1 MNGIYWDC
9 DGTLMDTET
18 SYGLAWKEHL
28 SEFGLEI
35 SEEETRQWVGIDD
48 RLVHS
53 FYAKNVDL
61 ENFEKTMASLGKIIE
76 GTLNEKLLFK
86 DAKILLEE
94 TNNRGWTSACVSASP
109 YELLKNKLIKANIFD
124 YFSYVIGGD
133 QVERNKPYPDIY
145 NKAISELQTTK
156 NIVIEDSP
164 PGISSGK
171 ESGSFVVAIDRGIF
185 SKDELNKADLI
196 VDNLSID
203 IIETCLLYTSPSPRD
218 LSTSRMPSSA

>member
-28 SEFGLEI
+28 SDFGLEI

-76 GTLNEKLLFK
+76 GTLNEKLMFQ

-94 TNNRGWTSACVSASP
+94 TNNRGWTSACASASP

-171 ESGSFVVAIDRGIF
+171 ASGSFVVAIDRGIF

-203 IIETCLLYTSPSPRD
+203 IIETVFNSL
-218 LSTSRMPSSA
+218 

>member
-171 ESGSFVVAIDRGIF
+171 ASGSYVVAIDRGIF

-203 IIETCLLYTSPSPRD
+203 IIETVFNSL
-218 LSTSRMPSSA
+218 

>member
-18 SYGLAWKEHL
+18 SYGLAWKDHL
-28 SEFGLEI
+28 SNFGLEI

-61 ENFEKTMASLGKIIE
+61 ENFEKTMSSLGKIIE
-76 GTLNEKLLFK
+76 GTLNEKLLFQ

-94 TNNRGWTSACVSASP
+94 TNDRGWTSACVSASP

-171 ESGSFVVAIDRGIF
+171 GSGSFVVAIDRGIF

-203 IIETCLLYTSPSPRD
+203 IIETVFNSL
-218 LSTSRMPSSA
+218 

>member
-28 SEFGLEI
+28 SDFGLEI

-76 GTLNEKLLFK
+76 GTLNEKLLFQ
-86 DAKILLEE
+86 DAQILLEE

-109 YELLKNKLIKANIFD
+109 YELLKNKLIKANIFN

-156 NIVIEDSP
+156 NIIIEDSP

-171 ESGSFVVAIDRGIF
+171 ASGSFVVAIDRGIF
-185 SKDELNKADLI
+185 TKDELKKADLI

-203 IIETCLLYTSPSPRD
+203 IIETVFNSL
-218 LSTSRMPSSA
+218 

>member
-76 GTLNEKLLFK
+76 GTLNEKLIFQ

-94 TNNRGWTSACVSASP
+94 TNSRGWTSACVSASP

-171 ESGSFVVAIDRGIF
+171 ESGSFVIAIDRGIF

-203 IIETCLLYTSPSPRD
+203 IIETVFNSL
-218 LSTSRMPSSA
+218 

>member
-53 FYAKNVDL
+53 FYAKNVNL

-171 ESGSFVVAIDRGIF
+171 ASGSFVVAIDRGIF

-203 IIETCLLYTSPSPRD
+203 IIETVFNSL
-218 LSTSRMPSSA
+218 

>member
-18 SYGLAWKEHL
+18 LYGLAWKEHL
-28 SEFGLEI
+28 SDFGLEI

-76 GTLNEKLLFK
+76 GTLNEKLMFQ

-171 ESGSFVVAIDRGIF
+171 ASGSYVVAIDRGIF
-185 SKDELNKADLI
+185 SEDELNKADLI

-203 IIETCLLYTSPSPRD
+203 IIETVFNSL
-218 LSTSRMPSSA
+218 

>member
-28 SEFGLEI
+28 SDFGLEI

-76 GTLNEKLLFK
+76 GTLNEKLMFQ

-94 TNNRGWTSACVSASP
+94 TNNRGWTSACASASP

-171 ESGSFVVAIDRGIF
+171 ASGSFVVAIDRGIF
-185 SKDELNKADLI
+185 TKDELNKADLI

-203 IIETCLLYTSPSPRD
+203 ILETVFNSL
-218 LSTSRMPSSA
+218 

>member
-28 SEFGLEI
+28 SDFGLEI

-76 GTLNEKLLFK
+76 GTLNEKLLFQ

-94 TNNRGWTSACVSASP
+94 TNKRGWTSACVSASP

-145 NKAISELQTTK
+145 NKAISELQTTM

-171 ESGSFVVAIDRGIF
+171 ASGSFVVAIDRGIF

-203 IIETCLLYTSPSPRD
+203 IIETVFNSL
-218 LSTSRMPSSA
+218 

>member
-28 SEFGLEI
+28 SDFGLEI

-61 ENFEKTMASLGKIIE
+61 ENFEKTMVSLGKIIE
-76 GTLNEKLLFK
+76 GTLNEKLMFQ
-86 DAKILLEE
+86 DAQILLEE

-109 YELLKNKLIKANIFD
+109 YELLKNKLIKANIFN

-145 NKAISELQTTK
+145 NKAISVLKTTK
-156 NIVIEDSP
+156 NIIIEDSP

-171 ESGSFVVAIDRGIF
+171 ASGSFVVAIDRGIF
-185 SKDELNKADLI
+185 TKDELNKADLI

-203 IIETCLLYTSPSPRD
+203 IIETVFNSL
-218 LSTSRMPSSA
+218 

>member
-9 DGTLMDTET
+9 DGTLMDTER

-28 SEFGLEI
+28 SDFGLEI

-76 GTLNEKLLFK
+76 GTLNEKLLFQ

-94 TNNRGWTSACVSASP
+94 TNSRGWTSACVSASP

-171 ESGSFVVAIDRGIF
+171 ASGSFVVAIDRGIF

-203 IIETCLLYTSPSPRD
+203 IIETVFNSL
-218 LSTSRMPSSA
+218 

>member
-35 SEEETRQWVGIDD
+35 SEEEIRQWVGIDD

-76 GTLNEKLLFK
+76 GTLNEKLLFQ

-94 TNNRGWTSACVSASP
+94 TNSRGWTSACVSASP

-203 IIETCLLYTSPSPRD
+203 IIETVFNSL
-218 LSTSRMPSSA
+218 

>member
-171 ESGSFVVAIDRGIF
+171 ETGSYVVAIDRGIF
-185 SKDELNKADLI
+185 SEDELNKADLI

-203 IIETCLLYTSPSPRD
+203 IIETVFNSL
-218 LSTSRMPSSA
+218 

>member
-76 GTLNEKLLFK
+76 GTLNEKLLFQ

-94 TNNRGWTSACVSASP
+94 TNNRGWTSACASASP

-185 SKDELNKADLI
+185 SEDELNKADLI

-203 IIETCLLYTSPSPRD
+203 IIETVFNSL
-218 LSTSRMPSSA
+218 

>member
-94 TNNRGWTSACVSASP
+94 TNNRGWTAACVSASP

-171 ESGSFVVAIDRGIF
+171 ASGSFVVAIDRGIF

-203 IIETCLLYTSPSPRD
+203 IIETVFNSL
-218 LSTSRMPSSA
+218 

>member
-28 SEFGLEI
+28 SDFGLEI

-76 GTLNEKLLFK
+76 GTLNEKLIFQ

-94 TNNRGWTSACVSASP
+94 TNNRGWTSACASASP

-171 ESGSFVVAIDRGIF
+171 ASGSFVVAIDRGIF

-203 IIETCLLYTSPSPRD
+203 IIETVFNSL
-218 LSTSRMPSSA
+218 

>member
-28 SEFGLEI
+28 SDFGLEI

-76 GTLNEKLLFK
+76 GTLNEKLLFQ

-94 TNNRGWTSACVSASP
+94 TNSRGWTSACVSASP

-145 NKAISELQTTK
+145 NKAISELQTSK
-156 NIVIEDSP
+156 NIIIEDSP

-171 ESGSFVVAIDRGIF
+171 ASGSFVVAIDRGIF

-203 IIETCLLYTSPSPRD
+203 IIETVFNSL
-218 LSTSRMPSSA
+218 

>member
-1 MNGIYWDC
+1 MKGIYWDC

-28 SEFGLEI
+28 SNFGLEI

-76 GTLNEKLLFK
+76 GTLNEKLLFQ

-171 ESGSFVVAIDRGIF
+171 ASGSYVVAIDRGIF
-185 SKDELNKADLI
+185 SEDELNKADLI

-203 IIETCLLYTSPSPRD
+203 IIETVFNSL
-218 LSTSRMPSSA
+218 

>member
-28 SEFGLEI
+28 SDFGLEI

-61 ENFEKTMASLGKIIE
+61 DNFEKTMASLGKIIE
-76 GTLNEKLLFK
+76 GTLNEKLIFQ

-94 TNNRGWTSACVSASP
+94 TNNRGWTSACASASP

-171 ESGSFVVAIDRGIF
+171 ASGSFVVAIDRGIF

-203 IIETCLLYTSPSPRD
+203 IIETVFNSL
-218 LSTSRMPSSA
+218 

>member
-76 GTLNEKLLFK
+76 GTLNEKLLFQ

-94 TNNRGWTSACVSASP
+94 TNSRGWTSACVSASP

-171 ESGSFVVAIDRGIF
+171 ASGSFVIAIDRGIF

-203 IIETCLLYTSPSPRD
+203 IIETVFNSL
-218 LSTSRMPSSA
+218 

>member
-28 SEFGLEI
+28 SDFGLEI

-61 ENFEKTMASLGKIIE
+61 ENFEKTMVSLGKIIE
-76 GTLNEKLLFK
+76 GTLNEKLMFQ

-94 TNNRGWTSACVSASP
+94 TNNRGWMSACVSASP
-109 YELLKNKLIKANIFD
+109 YELLKNKLIKANIFN

-156 NIVIEDSP
+156 NIIIEDSP

-171 ESGSFVVAIDRGIF
+171 ASGSFVVAIDRGIF
-185 SKDELNKADLI
+185 TKDELNKADLI

-203 IIETCLLYTSPSPRD
+203 IIETVFNSL
-218 LSTSRMPSSA
+218 

>member
-28 SEFGLEI
+28 SNFGLEI

-76 GTLNEKLLFK
+76 GTLNEKLMFQ

-94 TNNRGWTSACVSASP
+94 TNNRGWMSACVSASP

-145 NKAISELQTTK
+145 NKAIRELQTTK

-171 ESGSFVVAIDRGIF
+171 ASGSYVVAIDRGIF
-185 SKDELNKADLI
+185 SEHELNKADLI

-203 IIETCLLYTSPSPRD
+203 IIETVFNSL
-218 LSTSRMPSSA
+218 

>member
-9 DGTLMDTET
+9 DGTLMDTER

-28 SEFGLEI
+28 SNFGLEI

-76 GTLNEKLLFK
+76 GTLNEKLLFQ

-94 TNNRGWTSACVSASP
+94 TNNRGWTSACASASP

-171 ESGSFVVAIDRGIF
+171 ASGSFVVAIDRGIF

-203 IIETCLLYTSPSPRD
+203 IIETVFNSL
-218 LSTSRMPSSA
+218 

>member
-28 SEFGLEI
+28 SNFGLEI

-76 GTLNEKLLFK
+76 GTLNEKLLFQ

-94 TNNRGWTSACVSASP
+94 TNSRGWTSACVSASP

-171 ESGSFVVAIDRGIF
+171 ASGSFVVAIDRGIF

-196 VDNLSID
+196 VNNLSID
-203 IIETCLLYTSPSPRD
+203 IIETVFNSL
-218 LSTSRMPSSA
+218 

>member
-28 SEFGLEI
+28 SNFGLEI

-171 ESGSFVVAIDRGIF
+171 ASGSYVVAIDRGIF
-185 SKDELNKADLI
+185 SEDELNKADLI

-203 IIETCLLYTSPSPRD
+203 IIETVFNSL
-218 LSTSRMPSSA
+218 

>member
-109 YELLKNKLIKANIFD
+109 YELLKNKLEKANIFD

-171 ESGSFVVAIDRGIF
+171 GSGSFVVAIDRGIF

-203 IIETCLLYTSPSPRD
+203 IIETVFNSL
-218 LSTSRMPSSA
+218 

>member
-76 GTLNEKLLFK
+76 GTLNEKLLFQ

-94 TNNRGWTSACVSASP
+94 TNSRGWTSACVSASP
-109 YELLKNKLIKANIFD
+109 YELLKNKLVKANIFD

-171 ESGSFVVAIDRGIF
+171 ESGSFVIAIDRGIF

-203 IIETCLLYTSPSPRD
+203 IIETVFNSL
-218 LSTSRMPSSA
+218 

>member
-28 SEFGLEI
+28 SDFGLEI

-76 GTLNEKLLFK
+76 GTLNEKLMFQ

-94 TNNRGWTSACVSASP
+94 TNNRGWTSACALS
-109 YELLKNKLIKANIFD
+109 LIHI
-124 YFSYVIGGD
+124 
-133 QVERNKPYPDIY
+133 
-145 NKAISELQTTK
+145 
-156 NIVIEDSP
+156 
-164 PGISSGK
+164 
-171 ESGSFVVAIDRGIF
+171 
-185 SKDELNKADLI
+185 
-196 VDNLSID
+196 
-203 IIETCLLYTSPSPRD
+203 
-218 LSTSRMPSSA
+218 

>member
-9 DGTLMDTET
+9 DGTLMDTER
-18 SYGLAWKEHL
+18 SYGLAWKQHL
-28 SEFGLEI
+28 SDFGLEI

-76 GTLNEKLLFK
+76 GTLNEKLLFQ

-94 TNNRGWTSACVSASP
+94 TNKRGWTSACVSASP

-156 NIVIEDSP
+156 NLVIEDSP

-171 ESGSFVVAIDRGIF
+171 ASSSFVVAIDRGIF

-203 IIETCLLYTSPSPRD
+203 IIETVFNSL
-218 LSTSRMPSSA
+218 

>member
-1 MNGIYWDC
+1 MNGVYWDC

-164 PGISSGK
+164 PGISSGNG
-171 ESGSFVVAIDRGIF
+171 SGSFVVAIDRGIF

-203 IIETCLLYTSPSPRD
+203 IIETVFNSL
-218 LSTSRMPSSA
+218 

>member
-28 SEFGLEI
+28 SDFGLEI

-76 GTLNEKLLFK
+76 ETLNEKLMFQ

-94 TNNRGWTSACVSASP
+94 TNSRGWTSACVSASP

-203 IIETCLLYTSPSPRD
+203 IIETVFNSL
-218 LSTSRMPSSA
+218 

>member
-28 SEFGLEI
+28 SNFGLEI

-76 GTLNEKLLFK
+76 GTLNEKLLFQ

-94 TNNRGWTSACVSASP
+94 TNSRGWTSACVSASP

-171 ESGSFVVAIDRGIF
+171 ASGSFVIAIDRGIF

-203 IIETCLLYTSPSPRD
+203 IIETVFNSL
-218 LSTSRMPSSA
+218 

>member
-1 MNGIYWDC
+1 MIGIFWDC

-28 SEFGLEI
+28 SYFGLEI
-35 SEEETRQWVGIDD
+35 SEEETRQWIGIDD

-53 FYAKNVDL
+53 FYSKIVDL
-61 ENFEKTMASLGKIIE
+61 ENFDKTMASLGKIIE
-76 GTLNEKLLFK
+76 GTLNEQLMFQ

-94 TNNRGWTSACVSASP
+94 TDMRGWKSACVSASP
-109 YELLKNKLIKANIFD
+109 YELLKNKLLKANIYE

-133 QVERNKPYPDIY
+133 LVKRNKPYPDIY
-145 NKAISELQTTK
+145 IKAISELQTTK

-171 ESGSFVVAIDRGIF
+171 ASNSFVLAINRGIF
-185 SKDELNKADLI
+185 SKNELIKADLV
-196 VDNLSID
+196 VDNLTID
-203 IIETCLLYTSPSPRD
+203 TLETISNSL
-218 LSTSRMPSSA
+218 

>member
-28 SEFGLEI
+28 SDFGLEI

-61 ENFEKTMASLGKIIE
+61 ENFKKTMASLGKIIE
-76 GTLNEKLLFK
+76 GTLNEKLLFQ

-171 ESGSFVVAIDRGIF
+171 ASGSYVVAIDRGIF
-185 SKDELNKADLI
+185 SEDELNKADLI

-203 IIETCLLYTSPSPRD
+203 IIETVFNSL
-218 LSTSRMPSSA
+218 

>member
-61 ENFEKTMASLGKIIE
+61 ENFEKTMASLGIIIE
-76 GTLNEKLLFK
+76 ETLNEKLLFK

-171 ESGSFVVAIDRGIF
+171 ASGSFVVAIDRGIF

-203 IIETCLLYTSPSPRD
+203 IIETVFNSL
-218 LSTSRMPSSA
+218 

>member
-28 SEFGLEI
+28 SDFGLEI

-171 ESGSFVVAIDRGIF
+171 ASGSFVVAIDRGIF
-185 SKDELNKADLI
+185 TKDELNKADLI

-203 IIETCLLYTSPSPRD
+203 IIETVFNSL
-218 LSTSRMPSSA
+218 